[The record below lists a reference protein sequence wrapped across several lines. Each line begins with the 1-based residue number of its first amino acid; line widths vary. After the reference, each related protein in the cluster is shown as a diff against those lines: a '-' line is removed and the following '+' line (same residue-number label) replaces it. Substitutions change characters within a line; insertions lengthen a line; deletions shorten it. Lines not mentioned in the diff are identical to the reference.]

1 MDAPQLPILQQAFLC
16 YRFIV
21 FLTHYSCLPPSHL
34 TSSSFLMDNSIS
46 ISFFI
51 SVAVQNITQSG
62 QSSPW
67 GSKISPK
74 DIRDPNFWTVTL
86 LYPCIYGILV
96 DVAVKMFALLALQLT
111 KFENHR
117 TQSTFINR
125 LVLKVI
131 SHFQFCL
138 SMVLYFVLNLLNVPF
153 HILLCIIPFNI
164 IEL

>member
-1 MDAPQLPILQQAFLC
+1 MTSIWMHRKLRFHNRHFYVTVLSYPSRPIRVYL
-16 YRFIV
+16 
-21 FLTHYSCLPPSHL
+21 FLTQPHPH
-34 TSSSFLMDNSIS
+34 SSWMTLFLFC
-46 ISFFI
+46 FFM
-51 SVAVQNITQSG
+51 SVAVQNTTQSG

-131 SHFQFCL
+131 SHF
-138 SMVLYFVLNLLNVPF
+138 
-153 HILLCIIPFNI
+153 
-164 IEL
+164 